1 METSTSRPKKR
12 KTFFLLN
19 DSRLHK
25 RETWLSYTLT
35 HTHTYMYIYIYMYKA
50 KQDVMGH
57 IKSRDGLLLMV
68 VNESFYTVMHDI
80 LYFLTDGNM
89 WIPYKA
95 CHIVLF
101 I

>member
-1 METSTSRPKKR
+1 
-12 KTFFLLN
+12 
-19 DSRLHK
+19 
-25 RETWLSYTLT
+25 
-35 HTHTYMYIYIYMYKA
+35 MYKA

-57 IKSRDGLLLMV
+57 IKSRDGLLSMV

-95 CHIVLF
+95 CHTVLF
-101 I
+101 M